1 MFDPD
6 YRKTPWNV
14 SKYAPKNNSAK
25 NPVTSISF
33 VTSLMMVGAFY
44 LLLNALNIAINLP
57 ILVVMFVVWFVLAAA
72 IAGTLLGRESKR
84 LRLLKQ
90 EADNEKAKR
99 VAKSTAGRGR
109 DFEELTARVISIVT
123 GMKAEL
129 TNGGGDGGVDVNLYR
144 SGKLVGIVQCKNY
157 DPLKALPPGYIR
169 ELATVKRDQK
179 VEYAYLVTTAYF
191 SKQSERE
198 AERLGINLIDASE
211 FADLKKRAKEIVA
224 ERRKQ

>member
-6 YRKTPWNV
+6 YRKSPWNV
-14 SKYAPKNNSAK
+14 SKYAPKNNAAK
-25 NPVTSISF
+25 NPVTSIASI
-33 VTSLMMVGAFY
+33 TSLMIVGGFY
-44 LLLNALNIAINLP
+44 LFLNALNIPVSLP
-57 ILVVMFVVWFVLAAA
+57 ILIVMIVVWFVLAAA
-72 IAGTLLGRESKR
+72 IAGTMLGKEAKR

-90 EADNEKAKR
+90 AADDEKAKR
-99 VAKSTAGRGR
+99 FAKSPAGRGR

-169 ELATVKRDQK
+169 ELATVKRDRR

-211 FADLKKRAKEIVA
+211 FADLKRRAKEIVA
-224 ERRKQ
+224 ERRKG